1 MLLYLYMATTAGG
14 LVSGKLIM
22 ASARRVRVT
31 CVPAPFDLFTPV
43 IRNSYLSMKMKMM
56 MMIIIIF
63 ITRFSC
69 QRQGAPADK
78 LQ

>member
-56 MMIIIIF
+56 MMIIII
-63 ITRFSC
+63 TRFSC